1 MGKRKTFDEILMERY
16 GTNTDESTGVD
27 EVSYDDV
34 MLDRRLRGKYSDEW
48 TPKMTKDFN
57 KGVRYSKSDYDNA
70 IEMAKNGGRTKTG
83 AERYG
88 MFASGNEELN
98 KGILHR
104 TSNFIKSK
112 MDDGKKEISEKD
124 SLKHAKSVLSTVS
137 DGDKALLK
145 QYVDAQD
152 SQKSMPF
159 RFLNDID
166 SPVMQKQQMKDNAS
180 MVKVKKQFM
189 ENTGV
194 DEKTFNKLV
203 ANYGYEYHAKENEK
217 QKKELQAS
225 GKATK
230 ALASAVDV
238 MVSPVTGLVSMAGTG
253 KNQIDPELGRDN
265 HTVYS
270 SLKDFSENTEEAAVK
285 DAENIDNKVLS
296 NVSKYGYQVLM
307 ATGKSAMSA
316 ATGGEVAS
324 ALGLTGK
331 SARAVANIVS
341 LPQFGA
347 SAYESTLEDA
357 QERGLDTKN
366 AYQTALVAGMAEM
379 ATEVISLEGIW
390 DIMEQ
395 QGKVAAKGVVA
406 NTLKQGFFEG
416 SEEASSDL
424 INEIADGIINKDKSK
439 YVQSVNYYMSDQYA
453 KENGLP
459 APLTEEEAKKKA
471 NIDFAKEVG
480 QDFLMGAASGALMG
494 GAATGINT
502 WSRTQAG
509 KSIAG
514 NEAFLNDIVENE
526 NSENYISD
534 DRADYNSDEDYQKA
548 QNTILQVIDDSG
560 EKVSGKEARN
570 LYDNVVESI
579 ESQNAR
585 RAENRIKSAV
595 NTIENAQTPEDFVRA
610 TENVS
615 VDAPEVRQ
623 AIENTKA
630 RLSAQGATQADFDN
644 VVTPQRAYNMAK
656 KGELSEQDMNN
667 LQGEMRHAAEVG
679 QSESLSNDIKNV
691 SKFDASTVLVKENG
705 KAKQMK
711 ITGEVTKEGSDYY
724 LSTKNGKKVVL
735 EESILSGETKVN
747 GDNTRGKLLM
757 YGNSHA
763 AGIVSL
769 EDPELM
775 TVALQTKIAKPEL
788 PSTSIVH
795 AVKTFNTLGRSGVSY
810 ESIMNNKKQKFM
822 IDAIGEKTLRKAYD
836 LGLQEGA
843 ADEKSMANPTTVK
856 GNGKITF
863 TNAEVEHT
871 YNNLDKA
878 NRTFLEK
885 FAEKTGVG
893 IEMFADDSDAEGT
906 VRGQYVPGE
915 GKMRLN
921 IAEDTDI
928 LEVAMHEG
936 IGEFLKAHNAEGY
949 AEITETILNYYA
961 ENNADALAERI
972 EDYKRAYSDEKGKTT
987 RGSADELVNDVLA
1000 EIFADD
1006 TGIEKLGNWLF
1017 DTGKE
1022 QEAKTIKDVLINF
1035 INQMKSWIADI
1046 KAQGGLS
1053 NAERS
1058 RLSMAEKDIA
1068 ALQDRILKAMDEAI
1082 ENRDSRADGKIA
1094 EQDVRNSVK
1103 VDANG
1108 KQYVEIDED
1117 IIKGITG
1124 SKNIK
1129 SAVRTY
1135 IKENYPSIDMM
1146 GFKLGV
1152 NAQSRNEFANSKT
1165 SQYMQ
1170 SRLKRFFID
1179 KMRMARNL
1187 EEIVNVGDGYT
1198 WEDIKHSRKD
1208 KLIGFVRGNVQI
1220 RVGSNDY
1227 IADIVLAN
1235 DKTKGLIF
1243 YDIVNMKSTVIKKA
1257 PTERTHENHVA
1268 QVVGTSKDSISK
1280 TGENATQIVKKVAQ
1294 KGRKSVRVDIP
1305 VSANDELVAIH
1316 NTTPQ
1321 QLIDTIKLG
1330 GFPSP
1335 SIAVVKAAMGHE
1347 KYGTVSVVFGR
1358 ESIDPEVSKKN
1369 RIYGGDAWTAVF
1381 PKVEFK
1387 INDDVIYRVRKYL
1400 DENLPSNIREIGG
1413 YDCLDINNAENML
1426 GKGGLKDSRYASD
1439 PKFGYLF
1446 ITKEDGLGR
1455 KLEIP
1460 MKEAESK
1467 SGLSASELEAVI
1479 AKVGA
1484 NKLSEIKK
1492 ERNRYFDFSEELPSI
1507 LNEIHYKEYVNSHPD
1522 IEIDSLPVFKQKIIK
1537 QHYNPKFWNLM
1548 KTDRVLEDIETLSKG
1563 NGFGSTVDEYTLRDE
1578 IKEIVENNKDA
1589 YEKWIENLFD
1599 GVFEKQGLRNN
1610 KDIYDNMGN
1619 ERSWEDLHEKITLD
1633 NIVKL
1638 MNEEDDQGAAGMFSQ
1653 SVIQALAT
1661 KKFKSIDD
1669 MKSSM
1674 NQLQMMSDEEYSA
1687 EKEKY
1692 FDKFSAIVNTIQNKN
1707 ADNQFIAYQQATD
1720 AIADAVREGT
1730 DEQTIMRELRRYGGL
1745 DLQADTAKRISNL
1758 MSDLSEMV
1766 TGYFE
1771 AKPKRAVY
1779 LDEILKVVCPST
1791 EVDLVDVL
1799 EQNDIPYETY
1809 EEGNEEARKEAVNS
1823 TENARFSKK
1832 VDSRGSKLSEGQQDY
1847 FKESKVRNED
1857 GNLLVMYHGTPNN
1870 DFYVFDAKKSK
1881 GSNLYGRGF
1890 YFAYD
1895 NSTSGYYDGENGRIL
1910 ECYLNIKNP
1919 VDTTTGKTISDSM
1932 LHDIVSTIADEY
1944 GIENYGYYATVESVT
1959 ENLAKKTSDFGI
1971 LQDLNATCV
1980 GDFTEMLKFLNDE
1993 VGTNYD
1999 GIIAQD
2005 QVIAFYPNQIKLTNN
2020 LKPTV
2025 NDDIRYSRKV
2035 EQARKSIK
2043 EYGVA
2048 SPYTDSLNEV
2058 NIVSSI
2064 LGKMNESLNGVT
2076 VNYDVVTSVADQI
2089 AKKYEAN
2096 MEQGDLAVAI
2106 WKVFD
2111 YMNQNKI
2118 ETDYQGMMDYL
2129 LNIGDE
2135 VIATSHKKDPEQK
2148 ALYDSV
2154 RKSLRE
2160 HAIKL
2165 TDADKQELIH
2175 KFGTWKEAFG
2185 AIQQAGINLNNNG
2198 IEIDSLYGDIRE
2210 EIMNKTGIQMSEQTT
2225 ASDQIISIIDTV
2237 GALEPGAYLWEG
2249 ANDMDKSLAVATDIM
2264 DEYYSRAAEEM
2275 TRNVVDGTDAG
2286 KQTVKKE
2293 VDKQVAKLRKEM
2305 QQYKKTVR
2313 EAYQDQVERYKTELE
2328 RTQKD
2333 LRAVQNNFKN
2343 WKPTPETK
2351 VLNQSE
2357 IDAKAKEMAMQ
2368 SLNSYKE
2375 AQEKNK
2381 QIENIRRTGH
2391 RMIRWLD
2398 APTDKQHVP
2407 EFLQRPLS
2415 EFLSS
2420 VDFLP
2425 QRASEKS
2432 KNTLAWKA
2440 KMIALKDV
2448 ISRLDESNPEI
2459 DSDGY
2464 ALSQV
2469 LVVDELIEKMQ
2480 NLLDNNQDVN
2490 MKVSKL
2496 PAGDLKAMSEIL
2508 SSLSAAINNM
2518 NSTYANAVYADI
2530 EKLARASV
2538 QEMQERKPTN
2548 NKRTKMGNR
2557 LYNFFNLDE
2566 VEPVTY
2572 FEGLGSAATSVFQ
2585 ELRQGFDVRTNH
2597 IKDTADFF
2605 EKKKKELD
2613 ISDKE
2618 MVEWGK
2624 QQHVFHFKEGEIILT
2639 TPEIMSL
2646 LETVKRKQG
2655 KPHVEAG
2662 GIRVSDTEIKAG
2674 KVKKIV
2680 HMTKAVHITEEQYQQ
2695 IVSKLTPKQ
2704 VQMADALQQ
2713 YMATECAN
2721 WGNRVSKK
2729 MFGYKKFTEKD
2740 YFPLKTDASARA
2752 VRHSD
2757 EQAPSYYTIKN
2768 RSFTKQII
2776 PHSTNA
2782 VVIDDIFNVFTMHVV
2797 QMAEYDGYT
2806 MPIADAMRWYNYQ
2819 EKDLSAIMN
2828 SDQLGE
2834 IAADV
2839 SISRNDIRNSVK
2851 QNIDRVMGAKAG
2863 AYFQQFIKDI
2873 NGDYAGT
2880 GGTPDIST
2888 YLMSAFKAQA
2898 VGTNIRVILQQPTA
2912 IIRAADRIEPKYL
2925 LQAQASLPKAAEY
2938 AKKSQNN
2945 SVISYWKAQGYYE
2958 TLIGKSL
2965 KQIITGEGSTKEKIT
2980 DAMGKGAG
2988 VADDL
2993 TWGIMYR
3000 AAELKVM
3007 DEKPQL
3013 KYDSEEFTKE
3023 TVKIFEDI
3031 VDHTQVVDTIFHKS
3045 QWMRNQGLGYRS
3057 TSAFMAEPTKTYNML
3072 YRAYQDCVKSGNKK
3086 EMINRA
3092 GKTAMIFFI
3101 EQAVNAWITALID
3114 AERDDDKDEGWKGFW
3129 ESQKGH
3135 ASDNLLGNINP
3146 VNLFPVIKEFT
3157 NIIEGYSSTE
3167 YTTEGLYTAGNTA
3180 KELMLMAQGKSTA
3193 TLYGKLYK
3201 VAEGISQLSGIPL
3214 ASAIREVKALHNTF
3228 NGLWD
3233 GDDWYKTETTK
3244 NKKEKAKR
3252 QNVLTD
3258 VTREGDL
3265 NKSKQAMHEIYD
3277 NVYQKQLDD
3286 GKDKAEAESRSWT
3299 AVREA
3304 LKKAYKE
3311 QIEDA
3316 KNPTVVN
3323 NRFVTLLQRTKR
3335 KVSGKNKYET
3345 MTEKQCKDMIKKWS
3359 E

>member
-16 GTNTDESTGVD
+16 GTNTDESTGGD

-48 TPKMTKDFN
+48 NPKMTKNFN
-57 KGVRYSKSDYDNA
+57 KGVRYSKSDYNNA

-104 TSNFIKSK
+104 TSNFIKSR
-112 MDDGKKEISEKD
+112 MDDGKKEISEED

-137 DGDKALLK
+137 EGDKALLK

-159 RFLNDID
+159 RFLNDMD

-180 MVKVKKQFM
+180 MDKVKKQFM
-189 ENTGV
+189 DNTGV

-238 MVSPVTGLVSMAGTG
+238 MASPVTGLVSMAGTG

-270 SLKDFSENTEEAAVK
+270 SLKDFSENTEEAVVK

-296 NVSKYGYQVLM
+296 NVSKHGYQVLM

-316 ATGGEVAS
+316 ATGGKVAS

-347 SAYESTLEDA
+347 SAYVSTLEDA

-395 QGKVAAKGVVA
+395 HGKVAAKGVVA

-416 SEEASSDL
+416 SEEASNDL

-459 APLTEEEAKKKA
+459 APLTEEYAKKKA

-494 GAATGINT
+494 GAATGINA

-514 NEAFLNDIVENE
+514 NEAFLNNIVENE

-579 ESQNAR
+579 ESQNTR

-595 NTIENAQTPEDFVRA
+595 NTIENAQTLEDFVRA
-610 TENVS
+610 TENAS
-615 VDAPEVRQ
+615 VDVPEVRQ

-667 LQGEMRHAAEVG
+667 LQGETRHAAEVG

-795 AVKTFNTLGRSGVSY
+795 AVKTFNTLGRSGVSF
-810 ESIMNNKKQKFM
+810 ESILNNKKQKFM
-822 IDAIGEKTLRKAYD
+822 IDAIGEKTLRKAYN

-863 TNAEVEHT
+863 VNAEVEHT

-1082 ENRDSRADGKIA
+1082 ENRDNRISGKIA
-1094 EQDVRNSVK
+1094 EQDIRNSVK

-1108 KQYVEIDED
+1108 KKYVEIDED

-1124 SKNIK
+1124 NQNIK

-1187 EEIVNVGDGYT
+1187 EEIVNEGDGYT
-1198 WEDIKHSRKD
+1198 WEDIKHYRKD

-1220 RVGSNDY
+1220 RVGNNDY

-1257 PTERTHENHVA
+1257 PTERTHENHAA
-1268 QVVGTSKDSISK
+1268 QVVGASKDSISK
-1280 TGENATQIVKKVAQ
+1280 TGKNATQIVKTVAQ
-1294 KGRKSVRVDIP
+1294 KGRKSVKVD
-1305 VSANDELVAIH
+1305 S
-1316 NTTPQ
+1316 
-1321 QLIDTIKLG
+1321 
-1330 GFPSP
+1330 S
-1335 SIAVVKAAMGHE
+1335 
-1347 KYGTVSVVFGR
+1347 
-1358 ESIDPEVSKKN
+1358 
-1369 RIYGGDAWTAVF
+1369 
-1381 PKVEFK
+1381 
-1387 INDDVIYRVRKYL
+1387 
-1400 DENLPSNIREIGG
+1400 
-1413 YDCLDINNAENML
+1413 
-1426 GKGGLKDSRYASD
+1426 
-1439 PKFGYLF
+1439 
-1446 ITKEDGLGR
+1446 GR
-1455 KLEIP
+1455 KLSEGQVEYFKDTKVVDENGNLTVVYHGSP
-1460 MKEAESK
+1460 NKFTVFDAEKIGTRASAEGYGFYFTDNLEK
-1467 SGLSASELEAVI
+1467 AEGYHKKDGNVMEGYLDIQNPLSLEEVTIKRSELKKLLENLDPTGDDILSVYDASGVGYPSRAWYNNAMQDTLDMVMDNESDADIISEI
-1479 AKVGA
+1479 ANNYGSMEV
-1484 NKLSEIKK
+1484 LSEVRK
-1492 ERNRYFDFSEELPSI
+1492 I
-1507 LNEIHYKEYVNSHPD
+1507 LGYDGYMAQDKYEDGKVYV
-1522 IEIDSLPVFKQKIIK
+1522 
-1537 QHYNPKFWNLM
+1537 
-1548 KTDRVLEDIETLSKG
+1548 
-1563 NGFGSTVDEYTLRDE
+1563 
-1578 IKEIVENNKDA
+1578 A
-1589 YEKWIENLFD
+1589 
-1599 GVFEKQGLRNN
+1599 FE
-1610 KDIYDNMGN
+1610 
-1619 ERSWEDLHEKITLD
+1619 S
-1633 NIVKL
+1633 
-1638 MNEEDDQGAAGMFSQ
+1638 
-1653 SVIQALAT
+1653 
-1661 KKFKSIDD
+1661 
-1669 MKSSM
+1669 
-1674 NQLQMMSDEEYSA
+1674 
-1687 EKEKY
+1687 
-1692 FDKFSAIVNTIQNKN
+1692 
-1707 ADNQFIAYQQATD
+1707 NQFKNIDNENPTNN
-1720 AIADAVREGT
+1720 E
-1730 DEQTIMRELRRYGGL
+1730 
-1745 DLQADTAKRISNL
+1745 
-1758 MSDLSEMV
+1758 
-1766 TGYFE
+1766 
-1771 AKPKRAVY
+1771 
-1779 LDEILKVVCPST
+1779 
-1791 EVDLVDVL
+1791 DV
-1799 EQNDIPYETY
+1799 
-1809 EEGNEEARKEAVNS
+1809 
-1823 TENARFSKK
+1823 RFSKK

-1932 LHDIVSTIADEY
+1932 LHDIVSAIADEY
-1944 GIENYGYYATVESVT
+1944 GIEDYGYYATVESVT
-1959 ENLAKKTSDFGI
+1959 EDLAKKKSDFEI

-2005 QVIAFYPNQIKLTNN
+2005 QVIAFYPNQIKLTSN

-2148 ALYDSV
+2148 ALYDYV

-2210 EIMNKTGIQMSEQTT
+2210 EIMNKTGLQMSEQTT

-2351 VLNQSE
+2351 ILNQSE

-2368 SLNSYKE
+2368 KLTDYKE

-2407 EFLQRPLS
+2407 EFLQKPLA

-2425 QRASEKS
+2425 QRASETS
-2432 KNTLAWKA
+2432 KNTLAWKD

-2448 ISRLDESNPEI
+2448 ISRLDESNLEI

-2518 NSTYANAVYADI
+2518 NSTYANAIYADI
-2530 EKLARASV
+2530 EELARASV

-2585 ELRQGFDVRTNH
+2585 ELRQGFDVRTKH
-2597 IKDTADFF
+2597 IRETADFF

-2618 MVEWGK
+2618 MAEWGK

-2695 IVSKLTPKQ
+2695 IVSELTPKQ

-2729 MFGYKKFTEKD
+2729 MYGYKKFTEKD
-2740 YFPLKTDASARA
+2740 YFPLKTDASTRA

-2782 VVIDDIFNVFTMHVV
+2782 VVIDDIFNVFTKHVV

-2834 IAADV
+2834 IASDV

-2898 VGTNIRVILQQPTA
+2898 VGANIRVILQQPTA

-2925 LQAQASLPKAAEY
+2925 LQAQASLPKAVEY

-3214 ASAIREVKALHNTF
+3214 SSAIREVKALHNTF

-3258 VTREGDL
+3258 ATGEGDL
-3265 NKSKQAMHEIYD
+3265 NKSKQAMQEIYD

-3286 GKDKAEAESRSWT
+3286 GKNKIEAESQSWT

-3311 QIEDA
+3311 QIGDTE
-3316 KNPTVVN
+3316 NPTAVR
-3323 NRFVTLLQRTKR
+3323 NRFIILLQRTKR

>member
-1 MGKRKTFDEILMERY
+1 M
-16 GTNTDESTGVD
+16 
-27 EVSYDDV
+27 
-34 MLDRRLRGKYSDEW
+34 
-48 TPKMTKDFN
+48 
-57 KGVRYSKSDYDNA
+57 
-70 IEMAKNGGRTKTG
+70 
-83 AERYG
+83 
-88 MFASGNEELN
+88 
-98 KGILHR
+98 
-104 TSNFIKSK
+104 
-112 MDDGKKEISEKD
+112 
-124 SLKHAKSVLSTVS
+124 
-137 DGDKALLK
+137 
-145 QYVDAQD
+145 
-152 SQKSMPF
+152 
-159 RFLNDID
+159 
-166 SPVMQKQQMKDNAS
+166 
-180 MVKVKKQFM
+180 
-189 ENTGV
+189 
-194 DEKTFNKLV
+194 
-203 ANYGYEYHAKENEK
+203 
-217 QKKELQAS
+217 
-225 GKATK
+225 
-230 ALASAVDV
+230 
-238 MVSPVTGLVSMAGTG
+238 
-253 KNQIDPELGRDN
+253 
-265 HTVYS
+265 
-270 SLKDFSENTEEAAVK
+270 
-285 DAENIDNKVLS
+285 
-296 NVSKYGYQVLM
+296 
-307 ATGKSAMSA
+307 
-316 ATGGEVAS
+316 
-324 ALGLTGK
+324 
-331 SARAVANIVS
+331 
-341 LPQFGA
+341 
-347 SAYESTLEDA
+347 
-357 QERGLDTKN
+357 
-366 AYQTALVAGMAEM
+366 
-379 ATEVISLEGIW
+379 
-390 DIMEQ
+390 
-395 QGKVAAKGVVA
+395 
-406 NTLKQGFFEG
+406 
-416 SEEASSDL
+416 
-424 INEIADGIINKDKSK
+424 
-439 YVQSVNYYMSDQYA
+439 
-453 KENGLP
+453 
-459 APLTEEEAKKKA
+459 
-471 NIDFAKEVG
+471 
-480 QDFLMGAASGALMG
+480 
-494 GAATGINT
+494 
-502 WSRTQAG
+502 
-509 KSIAG
+509 
-514 NEAFLNDIVENE
+514 
-526 NSENYISD
+526 
-534 DRADYNSDEDYQKA
+534 
-548 QNTILQVIDDSG
+548 
-560 EKVSGKEARN
+560 
-570 LYDNVVESI
+570 
-579 ESQNAR
+579 
-585 RAENRIKSAV
+585 
-595 NTIENAQTPEDFVRA
+595 
-610 TENVS
+610 
-615 VDAPEVRQ
+615 
-623 AIENTKA
+623 
-630 RLSAQGATQADFDN
+630 
-644 VVTPQRAYNMAK
+644 
-656 KGELSEQDMNN
+656 
-667 LQGEMRHAAEVG
+667 
-679 QSESLSNDIKNV
+679 
-691 SKFDASTVLVKENG
+691 
-705 KAKQMK
+705 
-711 ITGEVTKEGSDYY
+711 
-724 LSTKNGKKVVL
+724 
-735 EESILSGETKVN
+735 
-747 GDNTRGKLLM
+747 
-757 YGNSHA
+757 
-763 AGIVSL
+763 
-769 EDPELM
+769 
-775 TVALQTKIAKPEL
+775 
-788 PSTSIVH
+788 
-795 AVKTFNTLGRSGVSY
+795 
-810 ESIMNNKKQKFM
+810 
-822 IDAIGEKTLRKAYD
+822 
-836 LGLQEGA
+836 
-843 ADEKSMANPTTVK
+843 
-856 GNGKITF
+856 
-863 TNAEVEHT
+863 
-871 YNNLDKA
+871 
-878 NRTFLEK
+878 
-885 FAEKTGVG
+885 
-893 IEMFADDSDAEGT
+893 
-906 VRGQYVPGE
+906 
-915 GKMRLN
+915 
-921 IAEDTDI
+921 
-928 LEVAMHEG
+928 
-936 IGEFLKAHNAEGY
+936 
-949 AEITETILNYYA
+949 
-961 ENNADALAERI
+961 
-972 EDYKRAYSDEKGKTT
+972 
-987 RGSADELVNDVLA
+987 
-1000 EIFADD
+1000 
-1006 TGIEKLGNWLF
+1006 
-1017 DTGKE
+1017 
-1022 QEAKTIKDVLINF
+1022 
-1035 INQMKSWIADI
+1035 
-1046 KAQGGLS
+1046 
-1053 NAERS
+1053 
-1058 RLSMAEKDIA
+1058 
-1068 ALQDRILKAMDEAI
+1068 
-1082 ENRDSRADGKIA
+1082 
-1094 EQDVRNSVK
+1094 
-1103 VDANG
+1103 
-1108 KQYVEIDED
+1108 
-1117 IIKGITG
+1117 
-1124 SKNIK
+1124 
-1129 SAVRTY
+1129 
-1135 IKENYPSIDMM
+1135 
-1146 GFKLGV
+1146 
-1152 NAQSRNEFANSKT
+1152 
-1165 SQYMQ
+1165 
-1170 SRLKRFFID
+1170 
-1179 KMRMARNL
+1179 
-1187 EEIVNVGDGYT
+1187 
-1198 WEDIKHSRKD
+1198 
-1208 KLIGFVRGNVQI
+1208 
-1220 RVGSNDY
+1220 
-1227 IADIVLAN
+1227 
-1235 DKTKGLIF
+1235 
-1243 YDIVNMKSTVIKKA
+1243 
-1257 PTERTHENHVA
+1257 
-1268 QVVGTSKDSISK
+1268 
-1280 TGENATQIVKKVAQ
+1280 
-1294 KGRKSVRVDIP
+1294 
-1305 VSANDELVAIH
+1305 
-1316 NTTPQ
+1316 
-1321 QLIDTIKLG
+1321 
-1330 GFPSP
+1330 
-1335 SIAVVKAAMGHE
+1335 
-1347 KYGTVSVVFGR
+1347 
-1358 ESIDPEVSKKN
+1358 
-1369 RIYGGDAWTAVF
+1369 
-1381 PKVEFK
+1381 
-1387 INDDVIYRVRKYL
+1387 
-1400 DENLPSNIREIGG
+1400 
-1413 YDCLDINNAENML
+1413 
-1426 GKGGLKDSRYASD
+1426 
-1439 PKFGYLF
+1439 
-1446 ITKEDGLGR
+1446 
-1455 KLEIP
+1455 
-1460 MKEAESK
+1460 
-1467 SGLSASELEAVI
+1467 
-1479 AKVGA
+1479 
-1484 NKLSEIKK
+1484 
-1492 ERNRYFDFSEELPSI
+1492 
-1507 LNEIHYKEYVNSHPD
+1507 
-1522 IEIDSLPVFKQKIIK
+1522 
-1537 QHYNPKFWNLM
+1537 
-1548 KTDRVLEDIETLSKG
+1548 
-1563 NGFGSTVDEYTLRDE
+1563 
-1578 IKEIVENNKDA
+1578 
-1589 YEKWIENLFD
+1589 
-1599 GVFEKQGLRNN
+1599 
-1610 KDIYDNMGN
+1610 
-1619 ERSWEDLHEKITLD
+1619 
-1633 NIVKL
+1633 
-1638 MNEEDDQGAAGMFSQ
+1638 
-1653 SVIQALAT
+1653 
-1661 KKFKSIDD
+1661 
-1669 MKSSM
+1669 
-1674 NQLQMMSDEEYSA
+1674 
-1687 EKEKY
+1687 
-1692 FDKFSAIVNTIQNKN
+1692 
-1707 ADNQFIAYQQATD
+1707 
-1720 AIADAVREGT
+1720 
-1730 DEQTIMRELRRYGGL
+1730 
-1745 DLQADTAKRISNL
+1745 
-1758 MSDLSEMV
+1758 
-1766 TGYFE
+1766 
-1771 AKPKRAVY
+1771 
-1779 LDEILKVVCPST
+1779 
-1791 EVDLVDVL
+1791 
-1799 EQNDIPYETY
+1799 
-1809 EEGNEEARKEAVNS
+1809 
-1823 TENARFSKK
+1823 
-1832 VDSRGSKLSEGQQDY
+1832 
-1847 FKESKVRNED
+1847 
-1857 GNLLVMYHGTPNN
+1857 
-1870 DFYVFDAKKSK
+1870 
-1881 GSNLYGRGF
+1881 
-1890 YFAYD
+1890 
-1895 NSTSGYYDGENGRIL
+1895 
-1910 ECYLNIKNP
+1910 
-1919 VDTTTGKTISDSM
+1919 
-1932 LHDIVSTIADEY
+1932 
-1944 GIENYGYYATVESVT
+1944 
-1959 ENLAKKTSDFGI
+1959 
-1971 LQDLNATCV
+1971 
-1980 GDFTEMLKFLNDE
+1980 
-1993 VGTNYD
+1993 
-1999 GIIAQD
+1999 
-2005 QVIAFYPNQIKLTNN
+2005 
-2020 LKPTV
+2020 
-2025 NDDIRYSRKV
+2025 
-2035 EQARKSIK
+2035 
-2043 EYGVA
+2043 
-2048 SPYTDSLNEV
+2048 
-2058 NIVSSI
+2058 
-2064 LGKMNESLNGVT
+2064 
-2076 VNYDVVTSVADQI
+2076 NYDVVTSVADQI

-2148 ALYDSV
+2148 ALYDYV

-2210 EIMNKTGIQMSEQTT
+2210 EIMNKTGLQMSEQTT

-2351 VLNQSE
+2351 ILNQSE

-2368 SLNSYKE
+2368 KLTDYKE

-2407 EFLQRPLS
+2407 EFLQKPLA

-2425 QRASEKS
+2425 QRASETS
-2432 KNTLAWKA
+2432 KNTLAWKD

-2448 ISRLDESNPEI
+2448 ISRLDESNLEI

-2518 NSTYANAVYADI
+2518 NSTYANAIYADI
-2530 EKLARASV
+2530 EELARASV

-2585 ELRQGFDVRTNH
+2585 ELRQGFDVRTKH
-2597 IKDTADFF
+2597 IRETADFF

-2618 MVEWGK
+2618 MAEWGK

-2695 IVSKLTPKQ
+2695 IVSELTPKQ

-2729 MFGYKKFTEKD
+2729 MYGYKKFTEKD
-2740 YFPLKTDASARA
+2740 YFPLKTDASTRA

-2782 VVIDDIFNVFTMHVV
+2782 VVIDDIFNVFTKHVV

-2834 IAADV
+2834 IASDV

-2898 VGTNIRVILQQPTA
+2898 VGANIRVILQQPTA

-2925 LQAQASLPKAAEY
+2925 LQAQASLPKAVEY

-3214 ASAIREVKALHNTF
+3214 SSAIREVKALHNTF

-3258 VTREGDL
+3258 ATGEGDL
-3265 NKSKQAMHEIYD
+3265 NKSKQAMQEIYD

-3286 GKDKAEAESRSWT
+3286 GKNKIEAESQSWT

-3311 QIEDA
+3311 QIGDTE
-3316 KNPTVVN
+3316 NPTAVR
-3323 NRFVTLLQRTKR
+3323 NRFIILLQRTKR

>member
-34 MLDRRLRGKYSDEW
+34 MLDRRIRGKYSDEW
-48 TPKMTKDFN
+48 TPKMTKAFN
-57 KGVRYSKSDYDNA
+57 KGVSYSKSDYDNA

-159 RFLNDID
+159 RFLNDMD

-180 MVKVKKQFM
+180 MDKVKKQFM
-189 ENTGV
+189 DHTGV

-238 MVSPVTGLVSMAGTG
+238 MASPVTGLVSMAGTG

-270 SLKDFSENTEEAAVK
+270 SLKDFSENTEEAVVK

-296 NVSKYGYQVLM
+296 NVSKHGYQVLM

-316 ATGGEVAS
+316 ATGGKVAS

-347 SAYESTLEDA
+347 SAYVSTLEDA

-416 SEEASSDL
+416 SEEASNDL

-439 YVQSVNYYMSDQYA
+439 YVQSVNYYMSEQYA

-494 GAATGINT
+494 GAATGINA

-548 QNTILQVIDDSG
+548 QDTILQMIDDSG

-579 ESQNAR
+579 ESQNTR
-585 RAENRIKSAV
+585 RAENRIKSV
-595 NTIENAQTPEDFVRA
+595 VDTIENAQTPEDFVRA

-795 AVKTFNTLGRSGVSY
+795 AVKTFNTLGRSGVSF
-810 ESIMNNKKQKFM
+810 ESILNNKKQKFM
-822 IDAIGEKTLRKAYD
+822 IDAIGEKTLRKAYN
-836 LGLQEGA
+836 LGLKEGA

-856 GNGKITF
+856 GNGNITF
-863 TNAEVEHT
+863 VNAEVEHT

-893 IEMFADDSDAEGT
+893 IEMYADDSDAEGT

-1082 ENRDSRADGKIA
+1082 ENRDSRTENRTSQVRQSVRVKNGITIISDPIFSNRDIANKYNDVAKIVREQIKNISGSVFIKADNREVFFDRKGANEYTRSKDTFSLKKSSRKTKMNAAEGIKAIVENAQNPIYEIDKKQKHGSYAKRGWVYYHAKFGIEKDGAIDYYTGKVNIRMDADG
-1094 EQDVRNSVK
+1094 
-1103 VDANG
+1103 
-1108 KQYVEIDED
+1108 
-1117 IIKGITG
+1117 
-1124 SKNIK
+1124 
-1129 SAVRTY
+1129 
-1135 IKENYPSIDMM
+1135 
-1146 GFKLGV
+1146 
-1152 NAQSRNEFANSKT
+1152 
-1165 SQYMQ
+1165 
-1170 SRLKRFFID
+1170 
-1179 KMRMARNL
+1179 
-1187 EEIVNVGDGYT
+1187 
-1198 WEDIKHSRKD
+1198 
-1208 KLIGFVRGNVQI
+1208 
-1220 RVGSNDY
+1220 NDY
-1227 IADIVLAN
+1227 VYDLTEIKRDVPLPSKLALRQN
-1235 DKTKGLIF
+1235 
-1243 YDIVNMKSTVIKKA
+1243 VST
-1257 PTERTHENHVA
+1257 
-1268 QVVGTSKDSISK
+1268 SSISQ
-1280 TGENATQIVKKVAQ
+1280 TGKNATQIVKTVAQ
-1294 KGRKSVRVDIP
+1294 KGRKSVKVD
-1305 VSANDELVAIH
+1305 S
-1316 NTTPQ
+1316 
-1321 QLIDTIKLG
+1321 
-1330 GFPSP
+1330 S
-1335 SIAVVKAAMGHE
+1335 
-1347 KYGTVSVVFGR
+1347 
-1358 ESIDPEVSKKN
+1358 
-1369 RIYGGDAWTAVF
+1369 
-1381 PKVEFK
+1381 
-1387 INDDVIYRVRKYL
+1387 
-1400 DENLPSNIREIGG
+1400 
-1413 YDCLDINNAENML
+1413 
-1426 GKGGLKDSRYASD
+1426 
-1439 PKFGYLF
+1439 
-1446 ITKEDGLGR
+1446 GR
-1455 KLEIP
+1455 KLSEGQ
-1460 MKEAESK
+1460 AEYFKDTKVVDENGNLTVVYHGSPNK
-1467 SGLSASELEAVI
+1467 FTVFDAEKIGTRASAEGYGFYFTDNLEMAEGYHKKDGNVMEGYLDIQNPLSLEEVTIKRSELKKLLENLDPTGDDILSNYDGSGVGYPSRAWYNNVMQDALDMVMENENDADII
-1479 AKVGA
+1479 AEIA
-1484 NKLSEIKK
+1484 NNYGSMDVLSEVRK
-1492 ERNRYFDFSEELPSI
+1492 I
-1507 LNEIHYKEYVNSHPD
+1507 LGYDGYMALDKYEDGKVYV
-1522 IEIDSLPVFKQKIIK
+1522 
-1537 QHYNPKFWNLM
+1537 
-1548 KTDRVLEDIETLSKG
+1548 
-1563 NGFGSTVDEYTLRDE
+1563 
-1578 IKEIVENNKDA
+1578 A
-1589 YEKWIENLFD
+1589 
-1599 GVFEKQGLRNN
+1599 FE
-1610 KDIYDNMGN
+1610 
-1619 ERSWEDLHEKITLD
+1619 S
-1633 NIVKL
+1633 
-1638 MNEEDDQGAAGMFSQ
+1638 
-1653 SVIQALAT
+1653 
-1661 KKFKSIDD
+1661 
-1669 MKSSM
+1669 
-1674 NQLQMMSDEEYSA
+1674 
-1687 EKEKY
+1687 
-1692 FDKFSAIVNTIQNKN
+1692 
-1707 ADNQFIAYQQATD
+1707 NQFKNIDNENPTNN
-1720 AIADAVREGT
+1720 E
-1730 DEQTIMRELRRYGGL
+1730 
-1745 DLQADTAKRISNL
+1745 
-1758 MSDLSEMV
+1758 
-1766 TGYFE
+1766 
-1771 AKPKRAVY
+1771 
-1779 LDEILKVVCPST
+1779 
-1791 EVDLVDVL
+1791 DV
-1799 EQNDIPYETY
+1799 
-1809 EEGNEEARKEAVNS
+1809 
-1823 TENARFSKK
+1823 RFSKK

-1890 YFAYD
+1890 YFAYE

-1919 VDTTTGKTISDSM
+1919 VDTTTGKNISDSM
-1932 LHDIVSTIADEY
+1932 LHDIVSAIADEY
-1944 GIENYGYYATVESVT
+1944 GIEDYGYYATVESVT
-1959 ENLAKKTSDFGI
+1959 EDLAKKKSDFEI

-2005 QVIAFYPNQIKLTNN
+2005 QVIAFYPNQIKLTSN

-2064 LGKMNESLNGVT
+2064 LGKMNELLNGVT
-2076 VNYDVVTSVADQI
+2076 VNYEMVTAVADQI

-2148 ALYDSV
+2148 ALYDYV

-2225 ASDQIISIIDTV
+2225 ASDQIVSIIDTV
-2237 GALEPGAYLWEG
+2237 EALKPGAYLWEG

-2275 TRNVVDGTDAG
+2275 TRNVIDGTDAG
-2286 KQTVKKE
+2286 KQTIKKE

-2313 EAYQDQVERYKTELE
+2313 EAYKDQVERYRTELE

-2333 LRAVQNNFKN
+2333 LSAVQNNFKN

-2351 VLNQSE
+2351 ILNQSE

-2407 EFLQRPLS
+2407 EFLQRPLA

-2432 KNTLAWKA
+2432 KNTLAWNA

-2530 EKLARASV
+2530 EELARASV

-2548 NKRTKMGNR
+2548 TKRTKMGNR

-2585 ELRQGFDVRTNH
+2585 ELRQGFDVRTKH
-2597 IKDTADFF
+2597 IRETADFF

-2618 MVEWGK
+2618 MAEWGK

-2680 HMTKAVHITEEQYQQ
+2680 HMTRAVHITEEQYQQ

-2729 MFGYKKFTEKD
+2729 MYGYKKFTEKD
-2740 YFPLKTDASARA
+2740 YFPLKTDASTRA

-2776 PHSTNA
+2776 PQSTNA
-2782 VVIDDIFNVFTMHVV
+2782 VVIDDIFNVFTKHVV

-2828 SDQLGE
+2828 SNQLGE
-2834 IAADV
+2834 IASDV

-2898 VGTNIRVILQQPTA
+2898 VGANIRVILQQPTA

-2925 LQAQASLPKAAEY
+2925 LQAQASLPKAVEY

-3233 GDDWYKTETTK
+3233 GDDWYKTESTK

-3265 NKSKQAMHEIYD
+3265 NKSKQAMQEIYD

-3286 GKDKAEAESRSWT
+3286 GKGKAEAESRSWT

-3335 KVSGKNKYET
+3335 KVSGKNKYEA